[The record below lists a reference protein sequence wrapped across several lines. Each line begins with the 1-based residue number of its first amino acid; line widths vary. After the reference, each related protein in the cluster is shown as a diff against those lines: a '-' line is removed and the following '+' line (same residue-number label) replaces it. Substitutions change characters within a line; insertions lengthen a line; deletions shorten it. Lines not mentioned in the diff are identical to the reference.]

1 MDHTDTELKQYFR
14 NWAVQQPLPQ
24 KGRRDLIRAAM
35 GFNGQCENR
44 PPVDNTELPDYLQHA
59 WAAVNCID
67 HRIVNLR
74 PFY

>member
-1 MDHTDTELKQYFR
+1 MDYTDTEIRQYFR
-14 NWAVQQPLPQ
+14 NWAAQQPLP
-24 KGRRDLIRAAM
+24 KMGRRDLIRAAM
-35 GFNGQCENR
+35 GLNPQCEDF
-44 PPVDNTELPDYLQHA
+44 PAVHNTELLNNLHT